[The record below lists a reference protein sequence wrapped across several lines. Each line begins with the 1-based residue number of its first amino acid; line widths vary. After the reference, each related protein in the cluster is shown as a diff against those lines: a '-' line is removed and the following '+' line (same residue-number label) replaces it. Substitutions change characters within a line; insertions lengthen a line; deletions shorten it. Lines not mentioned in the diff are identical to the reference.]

1 MWAWGGCGVV
11 RGGGVGVGVV
21 HGVNAKQVG
30 VGVVRGLVRGLV
42 WVMVWCV
49 VWCVVWCG
57 VFCVCGVCSGSDDA
71 FDV

>member
-11 RGGGVGVGVV
+11 RGGGGGVV
-21 HGVNAKQVG
+21 HGVSAKRVG

-49 VWCVVWCG
+49 VWCGVWCG
-57 VFCVCGVCSGSDDA
+57 VCGVCGVWC
-71 FDV
+71 VQWIR